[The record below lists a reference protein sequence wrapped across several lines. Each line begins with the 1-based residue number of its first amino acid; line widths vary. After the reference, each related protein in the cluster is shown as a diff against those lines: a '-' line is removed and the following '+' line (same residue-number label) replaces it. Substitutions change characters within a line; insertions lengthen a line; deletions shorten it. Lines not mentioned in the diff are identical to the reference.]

1 MGVFSSPELIFPSI
15 DLSYIFSRT
24 TVFPEPLDQYSQ
36 TRYKAQFN
44 FVQILFRWRTMLF
57 SKWNV
62 INYFT
67 PHWYR
72 ILIFFMR
79 IIPLIRLIC
88 LNPSTRRNNNKK
100 YDVNLFVAITKT
112 TLDISIIFIQK
123 PNLRGRFYGTHY
135 IMIDLLKA
143 CLYMC

>member
-1 MGVFSSPELIFPSI
+1 
-15 DLSYIFSRT
+15 
-24 TVFPEPLDQYSQ
+24 
-36 TRYKAQFN
+36 
-44 FVQILFRWRTMLF
+44 
-57 SKWNV
+57 
-62 INYFT
+62 
-67 PHWYR
+67 
-72 ILIFFMR
+72 MR

-135 IMIDLLKA
+135 NDRFAQSLFIYVLGAAIQVSKLSYAWASCSRNIKFAFNARNIERIKKSLTFN
-143 CLYMC
+143 